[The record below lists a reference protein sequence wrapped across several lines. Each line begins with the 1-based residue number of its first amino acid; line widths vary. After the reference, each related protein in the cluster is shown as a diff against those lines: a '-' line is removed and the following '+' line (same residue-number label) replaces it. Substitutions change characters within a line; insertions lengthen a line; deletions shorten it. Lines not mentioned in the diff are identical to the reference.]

1 MQNFIDAAK
10 ANDQSKLN
18 APIAEGYASV
28 LLCHLANISQRTG
41 RTIHMDTQA
50 KKIKGDGEAEKL
62 WKREYRPGWEP
73 SL

>member
-41 RTIHMDTQA
+41 RTLMMDTVT
-50 KKIKGDGEAEKL
+50 KRIKDDPEAAKL
-62 WKREYRPGWEP
+62 WSREYRPGFEP
-73 SL
+73 KV